1 MLIVNDDIIMRKKIR
16 YGLIILLMFC
26 AGANTYAQNTSSPY
40 SILGIGDIEESFFN
54 RTSGMANTGIA
65 YRSSYF
71 LISNNPASYSAL
83 QDQFFMVEASARGKI
98 VSYYAN
104 NLNSTAN
111 QTRDFSVNRVS
122 VGIKVNKWW
131 GSSIGLTPF
140 STSNYAFSGKKVIQG
155 TNLFTYADYEGTGGV
170 NKAYWDNG
178 VRLGKHFS
186 IGVST
191 SFLFGSLNQKEVL
204 AGTEATSTITTTKN
218 VFLRNLYMSYG
229 AQYFTKVTSKWDLS
243 LGATYA
249 NKTDLA
255 AEYNTNITSGT
266 TTIEDKVTKNDY
278 FRMPNMYGA
287 GLAITKNKKLT
298 MLADYRYQEWA
309 SVKYSGSGYSLRNS
323 SRASIGVEYA
333 KLRQVW
339 PVPIEK
345 VFYQAGLFYT
355 DSYLSIRNEQLKDMG
370 VSVGLGFHSKRSTLS
385 YLVGFEYGIR
395 GTKSQNLIQER
406 YGKITLTLS
415 YKDFWYTKGQK
426 YY

>member
-1 MLIVNDDIIMRKKIR
+1 MCKKVR
-16 YGLIILLMFC
+16 YGLFILLIFC
-26 AGANTYAQNTSSPY
+26 AGFNTYAQNTSSPY
-40 SILGIGDIEESFFN
+40 SILGIGDLEESYFN
-54 RTSGMANTGIA
+54 RTSGAANTGIA
-65 YRSSYF
+65 YRSPFF
-71 LISNNPASYSAL
+71 LINNNPASYSAL
-83 QDQFFMVEASARGKI
+83 QDQFFMIEASARGKI

-104 NLNSTAN
+104 NLNSTSN

-140 STSNYAFSGKKVIQG
+140 STSNYAFTGKKTIQG

-186 IGVST
+186 VGVST
-191 SFLFGSLNQKEVL
+191 SFLFGSLNQKEIL
-204 AGTEATSTITTTKN
+204 AGTEATAAITTTKN
-218 VFLRNLYMSYG
+218 IFLRNLYMSYG

-255 AEYNTNITSGT
+255 AEYSTIITSGT
-266 TTIEDKVTKNDY
+266 ITIEDKITKNDY
-278 FRMPNMYGA
+278 FRMPAIFGA
-287 GLAITKNKKLT
+287 GLALTKNKKFT
-298 MLADYRYQEWA
+298 MLADYRHQDWA
-309 SVKYSGSGYSLRNS
+309 TVKYGGAGYSLRNS
-323 SRASIGVEYA
+323 NRASVGVEIA
-333 KLRQVW
+333 NLRQVW

-345 VFYQAGLFYT
+345 VYYQAGLFYT
-355 DSYLSIRNEQLKDMG
+355 NSYLSIRNEQLKDMG
-370 VSVGLGFHSKRSTLS
+370 ASVGIGFHSKRSTLS
-385 YLVGFEYGIR
+385 YLLGFEYGIR

-406 YGKITLTLS
+406 YGKITFTLS
-415 YKDFWYTKGQK
+415 FKDLWYTKGQK

>member
-1 MLIVNDDIIMRKKIR
+1 MNIKFRYCIVGVLILTTAFK
-16 YGLIILLMFC
+16 
-26 AGANTYAQNTSSPY
+26 TYAQNISSPY
-40 SILGIGDIEESFFN
+40 SILGIGDIEDSYFN

-65 YRSSYF
+65 YRSPYF
-71 LISNNPASYSAL
+71 LLSNNPASYSAL
-83 QDQFFMVEASARGKI
+83 QDQFFMIEASARGKI

-111 QTRDFSVNRVS
+111 QTRDFSVERIS

-140 STSNYAFSGKKVIQG
+140 STSNYAFSDKKVIQG
-155 TNLFTYADYEGTGGV
+155 TNSFVYADYEGTGGI
-170 NKAYWDNG
+170 NKAYWENG

-186 IGVST
+186 VGVST

-204 AGTEATSTITTTKN
+204 AGTASTTAITTTKN
-218 VFLRNLYMSYG
+218 IFLRNLYMSYG
-229 AQYFTKVTSKWDLS
+229 AQYFTKITSKWDLA

-249 NKTDLA
+249 NKTNLA
-255 AEYNTNITSGT
+255 AEYNNTITSGS

-287 GLAITKNKKLT
+287 GIAITNNKKLT
-298 MLADYRYQEWA
+298 ILADYRYQDWS
-309 SVKYSGSGYSLRNS
+309 SVKYSGNGYSLKTSQRT
-323 SRASIGVEYA
+323 SIGFELA
-333 KLRQVW
+333 KMRQVW
-339 PVPIEK
+339 PIPIEK
-345 VFYQAGLFYT
+345 IFYQAGLFYT
-355 DSYLSIRNEQLKDMG
+355 DSYLSLRNEQLKDMG
-370 VSVGLGFHSKRSTLS
+370 VSAGVGFHSKRSTLS
-385 YLVGFEYGIR
+385 YLVNFEYGIR
-395 GTKSQNLIQER
+395 GTKAQNLIQER